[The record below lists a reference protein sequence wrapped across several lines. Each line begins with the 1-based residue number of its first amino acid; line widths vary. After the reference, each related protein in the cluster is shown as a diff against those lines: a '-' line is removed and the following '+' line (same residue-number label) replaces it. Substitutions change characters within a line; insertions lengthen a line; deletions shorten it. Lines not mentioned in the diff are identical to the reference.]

1 MMLSPMRRS
10 DTSEISPASP
20 KLGKRDGATPWA
32 CVKGKGRASKADKG
46 SDEHPN
52 PHKKKNK
59 GRPDKFKKASYD

>member
-32 CVKGKGRASKADKG
+32 CVKGKGRASKPAKSTAAG
-46 SDEHPN
+46 GTHQQRRIQRKREKSV
-52 PHKKKNK
+52 
-59 GRPDKFKKASYD
+59 FMTV